1 MKVNVIVGMEE
12 ENTGLDDAVKKLN
25 TNILGGDGPDILF
38 LDGIEAENYVE
49 NNILM
54 QLDGEVKSIDN
65 EDNIR
70 KVMDKYVRDG
80 KAYACLLYTSRCV

>member
-1 MKVNVIVGMEE
+1 MLVWKRK
-12 ENTGLDDAVKKLN
+12 NTGLDDAVKTQYKYP
-25 TNILGGDGPDILF
+25 GRDGPDILF

-70 KVMDKYVRDG
+70 KSHG
-80 KAYACLLYTSRCV
+80 